1 MCAKFY
7 FQFKSISRVVVAF
20 AVSTLR
26 YGAIAVGVAQLYEIM
41 VLPSRATRLSANA
54 GGNILPLVYIFRW
67 RSRFVTCSPNS
78 QQNTFQAKQTHHHQN
93 DIANHPLLAA
103 TQR

>member
-1 MCAKFY
+1 MIVYMCAKFY

-41 VLPSRATRLSANA
+41 VLPSRATRFIIHT
-54 GGNILPLVYIFRW
+54 GGNILSLVYMYNAIPVCDMFTTQSTTFTTSNASTP
-67 RSRFVTCSPNS
+67 SR
-78 QQNTFQAKQTHHHQN
+78 
-93 DIANHPLLAA
+93 
-103 TQR
+103 